1 MEPDKKLCDQGKG
14 SQPACAPLAVP
25 FVPMQQSAEPAYS
38 AGKALVRGTLFPGLD
53 LPFMGMVN
61 NTELADTPLGELMAL
76 DFVIKELQLYL
87 DTHADDT
94 EAFDTLQQYIKLF
107 ETGRAAYVRKY
118 GPITIY
124 DTVLSKTYDW
134 INDPWPWDYAK
145 RKEG

>member
-1 MEPDKKLCDQGKG
+1 
-14 SQPACAPLAVP
+14 
-25 FVPMQQSAEPAYS
+25 
-38 AGKALVRGTLFPGLD
+38 
-53 LPFMGMVN
+53 
-61 NTELADTPLGELMAL
+61 MAL

-118 GPITIY
+118 GPITIC

-134 INDPWPWDYAK
+134 INDPWPWDYTK
-145 RKEG
+145 HKEG